1 MKRLT
6 RINFIID
13 VILFLVMAAIG
24 GIGLLIKYR
33 LVSGSE
39 RWEIYG
45 SNPELYVWG
54 WDRHLWADLHVILG
68 YILFGLLFFH
78 LILHWRQI
86 KGIYRKMVLARPWQV
101 VLVFAFVIASLFLLF
116 FGFISPIAID
126 PLAGGGAGRMQ
137 LETERHIQAEPRA
150 AMESRRELSG
160 DAEAD
165 EEPGVDLSPAGEVPT
180 VPLRRSQESL
190 HEDQVIHE
198 ERTLEIDGTS
208 TIGEVAARYD
218 VPAELIKKALGI
230 PSGAPDNERLGR
242 LRRQYGFYMSDLERI
257 INEYHQ
263 KNQ

>member
-1 MKRLT
+1 
-6 RINFIID
+6 
-13 VILFLVMAAIG
+13 MAAIG
-24 GIGLLIKYR
+24 GIGLLMKYK
-33 LVSGSE
+33 LISGSE

-45 SNPELYVWG
+45 SNPELYLWG
-54 WDRHLWADLHVILG
+54 WDRHWWADLHLILG

-86 KGIYRKMVLARPWQV
+86 KGIYRKMVLVRPWQV
-101 VLVFAFVIASLFLLF
+101 VLASAFVIISLFLLF
-116 FGFISPIAID
+116 FGFISPVDID
-126 PLAGGGAGRMQ
+126 PLAGGGGAGRMR
-137 LETERHIQAEPRA
+137 LETESYIQPEPRA
-150 AMESRRELSG
+150 VPESSRELSG
-160 DAEAD
+160 DADAD

-180 VPLRRSQESL
+180 VPLRRDQEFL
-190 HEDQVIHE
+190 HEDQAIHE

-230 PSGAPDNERLGR
+230 PLDRPDNERLGR
-242 LRRQYGFYMSDLERI
+242 LRRQYGFYMSDVERV